1 VSESD
6 EQRETGGE
14 AASAAQG
21 GGAVAGWYDD
31 PAGSGGLRWW
41 DGSRWSDHVQP
52 SAPQTTTPHAAA
64 AQPEAETETAQPA
77 AITPP
82 PSPIEPVV
90 PPQSAPAAE
99 QRPEVSQPAYPQ
111 YGQQAQYGQP
121 QYGEAQGAHTP
132 PQSGYP
138 AAPAYGAYPAA
149 EPRKVGPE
157 TPVYG
162 PFIWIITL
170 LPVLSLL
177 LLPLSLVGLEDSIRV
192 QVIGDGYNSYSYGTG
207 GMSGAA
213 LLAQSVATLLGWL
226 IYAAQIVLAF
236 FDRKWLLAR
245 GFDRPFHWAFAF
257 IPAPVYPIGRSVV
270 VKRRSGRGIAPM
282 WVSIGLLALGLIIGI
297 GVFIWVIGL
306 SLSMIDS
313 GAYVS

>member
-1 VSESD
+1 
-6 EQRETGGE
+6 
-14 AASAAQG
+14 
-21 GGAVAGWYDD
+21 
-31 PAGSGGLRWW
+31 
-41 DGSRWSDHVQP
+41 VQP
-52 SAPQTTTPHAAA
+52 SAPQTTTPHAAT
-64 AQPEAETETAQPA
+64 AQPEAETAQPA

-111 YGQQAQYGQP
+111 YGQQAPYGQAQYGQ
-121 QYGEAQGAHTP
+121 AQGAHAS
-132 PQSGYP
+132 QSGYP
-138 AAPAYGAYPAA
+138 AAPPYGAYPAA

-270 VKRRSGRGIAPM
+270 VKRRSGRGLAPM